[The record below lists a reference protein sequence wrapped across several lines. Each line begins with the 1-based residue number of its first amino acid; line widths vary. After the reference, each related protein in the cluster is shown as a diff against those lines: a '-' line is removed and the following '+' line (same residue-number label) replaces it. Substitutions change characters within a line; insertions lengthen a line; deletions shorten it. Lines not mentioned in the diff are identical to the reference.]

1 MRIGSCIAWGLG
13 LAAIALAIIPMTGC
27 QRGVV
32 IREEVVR
39 AEEGMVRPGPFAP
52 AMMRVHPLTHT
63 EVFDGQTRVVLH
75 VELRD
80 GWGDTIKGVG
90 RVSVRLRRSGASTI
104 GETGVNWD
112 MDLRDL
118 ATNVSYFDSVT
129 RTYRFVITGLPDWFA
144 VEGRGK
150 MRVLFRTARADGT
163 IESFQDDFEILG
175 VAAGE

>member
-1 MRIGSCIAWGLG
+1 MRIGAFIVRGIGTAVIFGSSLLPA
-13 LAAIALAIIPMTGC
+13 GC

-39 AEEGMVRPGPFAP
+39 ADEGMYLPGPFAP
-52 AMMRVHPLTHT
+52 AMMRVHPLTHS
-63 EVFDGQTRVVLH
+63 EIYDGQTRVVLH
-75 VELRD
+75 VEIRD

-112 MDLRDL
+112 IDLRDL

-129 RTYRFVITGLPDWFA
+129 RTYRFVITGLPDWFE

-163 IESFQDDFEILG
+163 IESLQDDFEILSIVSG
-175 VAAGE
+175 D